1 MHVMSCPVVERRNAS
16 VRLLIRPKMMCL
28 GLVGRHK
35 VVVVWKGLKTTGHGL
50 SLHLAEEAVEIELF
64 LILLLVPEIA

>member
-1 MHVMSCPVVERRNAS
+1 MSCHAPWRKEENAN

-64 LILLLVPEIA
+64 LILLLVPQIA